1 MKKGR
6 TVRALSIGVGTAIG
20 AAAVLS
26 GCTGSSGSENKEA
39 TLHLLSHRY
48 AALEFYADALV
59 KEVPQGAKVEA
70 ELMTYGDW
78 QQKMR
83 INLSSKSAAYDI
95 TYIYPPDLGEFASK
109 GWLLPLDDYI
119 KKYWDEYKF
128 GDIPQVLWDAYTYN
142 GKIYG
147 IPSHQWAMFMFARTD
162 LFEKAGVKVP
172 TTLDEMVESAKL
184 LTDDSRS
191 GTVMTLK
198 AADHLALQFQAFL
211 TATGGW
217 WFDKDMKPA
226 FNSPEALKAIEY
238 IQKLIPYSPKGVT
251 TYGSDEAMV
260 AMAQDKA
267 VFSLQQGTRAPQMN
281 NPEQSKVVGLVDFYA
296 APALKAGGPQA
307 SLFNTAGYSIS
318 AFTKNDPDLIFRT
331 IANATDAE
339 TMQRGAEVA
348 MPVRNSLLTD
358 ELLKNR
364 PDYKASYEALKSG
377 VKMRPTIP
385 EFNEIMEV
393 SMRQLAKVLAGQA
406 DAKSAMDQAVKEAD
420 EIMKRAGYYK

>member
-1 MKKGR
+1 MKKR
-6 TVRALSIGVGTAIG
+6 VALGVVSVGLCAGSLLSACTKDTGTDG
-20 AAAVLS
+20 KQ
-26 GCTGSSGSENKEA
+26 KEA

-48 AALEFYADALV
+48 AALEFYADALA
-59 KEVPQGAKVEA
+59 KEAPAGAKVES

-83 INLSSKSAAYDI
+83 INLSSKSAAYDM

-119 KKYWDEYKF
+119 KKYWDEYNF
-128 GDIPQVLWDAYTYN
+128 GDIPQVLWDAYTYK

-162 LFEKAGVKVP
+162 LFEKAGLKIP
-172 TTLDEMVESAKL
+172 QTLDEMVEDAKK
-184 LTDDSRS
+184 LTDGTHA

-198 AADHLALQFQAFL
+198 AADHLALQFQALL
-211 TATGGW
+211 TACGGW
-217 WFDKDMKPA
+217 WFDDNMKPA
-226 FNSPEALKAIEY
+226 FNSPQAMKAIEY
-238 IQKLIPYSPKGVT
+238 IQKLIPYSPQGVT
-251 TYGSDEAMV
+251 TYGSDEAMI

-267 VFSLQQGTRAPQMN
+267 AFSLQQGTRAPQMSD
-281 NPEQSKVVGLVDFYA
+281 PGQSKVVGLVNFYP
-296 APALKAGGPQA
+296 APSLKAGGPQA

-339 TMQRGAEVA
+339 TMTRGANVG
-348 MPVRNSLLTD
+348 MPVRTSLLTD
-358 ELLKNR
+358 ELLNKR

-377 VKMRPTIP
+377 VRMRPAIP

-406 DAKSAMDQAVKEAD
+406 DAQSAMDQAAKEAYD
-420 EIMKRAGYYK
+420 ILNKAGYYK